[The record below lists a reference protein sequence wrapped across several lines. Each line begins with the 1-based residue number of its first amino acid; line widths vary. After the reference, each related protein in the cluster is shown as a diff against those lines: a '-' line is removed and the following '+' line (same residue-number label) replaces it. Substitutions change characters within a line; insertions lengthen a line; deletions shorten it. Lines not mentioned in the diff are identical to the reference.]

1 MIVGR
6 GLESR
11 FGSVLMEISDGL
23 TEIGV
28 DGDQFCGLTEIGVN
42 GVLVMVLLG

>member
-1 MIVGR
+1 
-6 GLESR
+6 
-11 FGSVLMEISDGL
+11 MEIGVGL

-28 DGDQFCGLTEIGVN
+28 DRDQFCGLTESGVD

>member
-1 MIVGR
+1 
-6 GLESR
+6 
-11 FGSVLMEISDGL
+11 MEISDGL
-23 TEIGV
+23 TKIGV